1 MVRDRSLPRNRQSAM
16 SMKRYLSLGCLREDR
31 GISAIEFALVA
42 PFLCTFVL
50 GVVDLG
56 FGFQAKMAVTQAA
69 QAGTYYA
76 MLKGYD
82 SSAIQTVVA
91 NATGTS
97 GITAP
102 SAAQSCGC
110 PSGTAVTTAP
120 CSSTCANGQT
130 SGTYVSVSAQYQ
142 YSSILAYPGLPRPMT
157 LSATSMVRI
166 K

>member
-1 MVRDRSLPRNRQSAM
+1 MRRILFFRRF
-16 SMKRYLSLGCLREDR
+16 REDA

-42 PFLCTFVL
+42 PFLCTFIL

-56 FGFQAKMAVTQAA
+56 FGFQAQMAVTQAA

-76 MLKGYD
+76 MLNGYNT
-82 SSAIQTVVA
+82 SGIQTVVA

-102 SAAQSCGC
+102 TSSQACGC
-110 PSGTAVTTAP
+110 PTGTAVST
-120 CSSTCANGQT
+120 STCNTTCSNGQPA
-130 SGTYVSVSAQYQ
+130 GTYVNVSAQIQ
-142 YSSILAYPGLPRPMT
+142 YTPILTYPGLPSPMT
-157 LSATSMVRI
+157 LTSTSMLRI